1 MNSGVGAFLSKRVL
15 GEGAYSGVGAYSII
29 YGIAF
34 FKREPAFFKFY
45 SVKDAKNLSN
55 KILKKFKKVGLF
67 LKISTYKL
75 SFRCEFILGEFL
87 KDIKKNHSTVN
98 FAAMVNNL
106 VHHSQ
111 SEG

>member
-1 MNSGVGAFLSKRVL
+1 M
-15 GEGAYSGVGAYSII
+15 
-29 YGIAF
+29 
-34 FKREPAFFKFY
+34 
-45 SVKDAKNLSN
+45 
-55 KILKKFKKVGLF
+55 IL
-67 LKISTYKL
+67 L

-111 SEG
+111 SEGID